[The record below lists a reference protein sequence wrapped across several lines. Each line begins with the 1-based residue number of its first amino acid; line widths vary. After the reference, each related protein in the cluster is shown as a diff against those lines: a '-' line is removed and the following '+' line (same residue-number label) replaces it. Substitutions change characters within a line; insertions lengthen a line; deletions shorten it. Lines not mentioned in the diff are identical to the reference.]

1 MVLHVGGP
9 PAPPGGDR
17 VRGPEESYGDFSN
30 CAVAQADP
38 KTDSVT
44 FEFASPVPYAVDGVP
59 YPPHIH
65 FTRLLSDDI
74 WDTRIWSMNVP
85 PMMSRQETARCI
97 RSSDYLV
104 LNALP
109 VHALQGQHIPGTAR
123 LPYELTLSSIGRL
136 LHSRV
141 KNDTP
146 LVLYCAGPRCN
157 ASHVLMEKLLA
168 LGYTNLLL
176 YPGGLEE
183 WGASQLNRTAPTS
196 ARAAG
201 GSGAW
206 RRTARRCAG
215 DSDCTVRGVR
225 ASTCTEAVGKGPLTR
240 CARTPCARAARTS
253 TTLPVPPRQVAV
265 PAAAAQ
271 ARLTVGAAGAL
282 VLLQHARVV
291 RSPPLIGLE
300 PGADARLDAQVELGI
315 ADVERS
321 RRGLGGFPGRT
332 THLFKSIIYFDV
344 ASEICAGAT
353 AGRPA
358 GRACSPRPP
367 GACACPPAP
376 DRA

>member
-1 MVLHVGGP
+1 MQRAVCLTCSTEPKYVLAAERARGKP
-9 PAPPGGDR
+9 PAPVILSRNKGEIPLWYKRAGIYSPLPPPLTCDSKLNPWSANLLATRAPIALSDRKDRVVVPLKALRSLDSSVPGGGAAPWFFMWAARPRRLAETR

-183 WGASQLNRTAPTS
+183 WG
-196 ARAAG
+196 G
-201 GSGAW
+201 K
-206 RRTARRCAG
+206 
-215 DSDCTVRGVR
+215 
-225 ASTCTEAVGKGPLTR
+225 ST
-240 CARTPCARAARTS
+240 
-253 TTLPVPPRQVAV
+253 
-265 PAAAAQ
+265 
-271 ARLTVGAAGAL
+271 
-282 VLLQHARVV
+282 
-291 RSPPLIGLE
+291 
-300 PGADARLDAQVELGI
+300 
-315 ADVERS
+315 
-321 RRGLGGFPGRT
+321 
-332 THLFKSIIYFDV
+332 
-344 ASEICAGAT
+344 
-353 AGRPA
+353 
-358 GRACSPRPP
+358 
-367 GACACPPAP
+367 
-376 DRA
+376 